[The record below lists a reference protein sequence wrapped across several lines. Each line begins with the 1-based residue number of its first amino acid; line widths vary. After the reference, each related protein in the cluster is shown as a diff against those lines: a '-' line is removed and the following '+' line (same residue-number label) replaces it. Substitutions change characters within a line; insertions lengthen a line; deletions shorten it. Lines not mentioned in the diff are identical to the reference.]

1 MDVDALKNEL
11 LTDEGFSQ
19 FACKGSSGKG
29 TLAIGRKIDATAV
42 TMDEALHML
51 DNDIRRVQRELDK
64 FFPWWRGLSGKRQ
77 RAVANLTF
85 NLGIGKLAASFHT
98 LKHLKTG
105 EYEQAADSLLASE
118 YARQD
123 PQRALRLAKLIEEE

>member
-1 MDVDALKNEL
+1 
-11 LTDEGFSQ
+11 
-19 FACKGSSGKG
+19 
-29 TLAIGRKIDATAV
+29 
-42 TMDEALHML
+42 ML
-51 DNDIRRVQRELDK
+51 PDNRE
-64 FFPWWRGLSGKRQ
+64 PWWRGLSGKRQ

-85 NLGIGKLAASFHT
+85 NLGIGKLAASLPT